1 MERFLQLCAIDNMI
15 AANCTTPANFYHILR
30 RQLKRN
36 YRKPLIVFTPKS
48 LLRHP
53 LAVSSLEDV
62 SKGGFQEV
70 IDDTINTENVNKLV
84 FCTGKFYY
92 DLLAERTKLER
103 NDIALVRI
111 EQLLPL
117 HLDKLQNVIDRY
129 SNVKNYVWAQEEP
142 ENMGAWS
149 YMLQRFRTVHL
160 DVASQPF
167 YAVPAA
173 GSSARFKRRHQRILD
188 KVFQTNE

>member
-1 MERFLQLCAIDNMI
+1 
-15 AANCTTPANFYHILR
+15 LR
-30 RQLKRN
+30 RQMKRK

-53 LAVSSLEDV
+53 LVTSSLD
-62 SKGGFQEV
+62 KFANGNFQEV
-70 IDDTINTENVNKLV
+70 IDDNIEPENVTKLV

-92 DLLAERTKLER
+92 DLLAERSTLER
-103 NDIALVRI
+103 NDIAFVRI
-111 EQLLPL
+111 EQLFPL
-117 HLDKLQNVIDRY
+117 HLDKLEQIIDKY
-129 SNVKNYVWAQEEP
+129 PNVKNYVWAQEEP

-149 YMLQRFRTVHL
+149 YMLQRFRLVHL
-160 DVASQPF
+160 EVASQPF

-188 KVFQTNE
+188 KIFQTNE